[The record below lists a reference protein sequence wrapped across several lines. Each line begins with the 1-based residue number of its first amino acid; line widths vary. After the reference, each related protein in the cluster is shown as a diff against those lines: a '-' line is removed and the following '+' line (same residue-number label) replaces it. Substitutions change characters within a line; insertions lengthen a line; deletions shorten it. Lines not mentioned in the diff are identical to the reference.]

1 MPEMNKIR
9 ISHTET
15 HKLLMPLKKYCLTS
29 PDINGILFVVVVLR
43 KLAMP
48 VAGGVPCVGSTFFMP
63 VSERKYYMAKNFLTY
78 EQQLHILEY
87 DKQLAIPNHEYAT
100 KKLEE
105 LSYYSLIGGYKSL
118 FKHAPSN
125 KYIHGVTFDE
135 LVSFYYFDEELR
147 TLFLKYILH
156 VERHIKSMFSYHFC
170 EKYGEQQ
177 SMYLDINNYNHTR
190 KNHRE
195 LLRLTHSLQKVIA
208 TPSKYAYIEHSVNT
222 YHNVPLWVATNA
234 LTFGQISKMYQ
245 YATTDIRTKISKNFQ
260 NVSEKQL
267 HQFINIIGK
276 CRNVCAHGERLFSF
290 RINETI
296 PDTLLH
302 QKLQIIQNN
311 NHYVYGKQDL
321 FAVVIA
327 LRYLISNDEFR
338 LFKTAL
344 SKLIKTVIK
353 QCPHLTEKQLLDNMG
368 FPANW
373 DKISRYK
380 KI

>member
-1 MPEMNKIR
+1 M
-9 ISHTET
+9 
-15 HKLLMPLKKYCLTS
+15 
-29 PDINGILFVVVVLR
+29 
-43 KLAMP
+43 
-48 VAGGVPCVGSTFFMP
+48 
-63 VSERKYYMAKNFLTY
+63 
-78 EQQLHILEY
+78 
-87 DKQLAIPNHEYAT
+87 
-100 KKLEE
+100 
-105 LSYYSLIGGYKSL
+105 
-118 FKHAPSN
+118 
-125 KYIHGVTFDE
+125 
-135 LVSFYYFDEELR
+135 
-147 TLFLKYILH
+147 
-156 VERHIKSMFSYHFC
+156 
-170 EKYGEQQ
+170 
-177 SMYLDINNYNHTR
+177 
-190 KNHRE
+190 
-195 LLRLTHSLQKVIA
+195 
-208 TPSKYAYIEHSVNT
+208 HSVNT

-276 CRNVCAHGERLFSF
+276 CRNVCAHGGRLFSF

-327 LRYLISNDEFR
+327 LRYLINNDEFR

-353 QCPHLTEKQLLDNMG
+353 QCPHLTEKQLLDNMR

>member
-1 MPEMNKIR
+1 M
-9 ISHTET
+9 
-15 HKLLMPLKKYCLTS
+15 
-29 PDINGILFVVVVLR
+29 DINGILNVVVVLR

-177 SMYLDINNYNHTR
+177 SMYLNINNYNHTR

-302 QKLQIIQNN
+302 QKLQINQNN

-327 LRYLISNDEFR
+327 LRYLINNDEFR

-373 DKISRYK
+373 DKISRYR

>member
-1 MPEMNKIR
+1 MTRRYKIR

-15 HKLLMPLKKYCLTS
+15 HKLLLLLTKCCLTS
-29 PDINGILFVVVVLR
+29 MDINGILHVVVVLR

-177 SMYLDINNYNHTR
+177 SMYLNINNYNHTR

-302 QKLQIIQNN
+302 KKLQITQNN

-327 LRYLISNDEFR
+327 LRYLINNDEFR

-373 DKISRYK
+373 DKISRYR

>member
-1 MPEMNKIR
+1 MNKTR
-9 ISHTET
+9 ISHIET
-15 HKLLMPLKKYCLTS
+15 HKLLIPLAK
-29 PDINGILFVVVVLR
+29 ILFDIARHQWYIICSGCAAETCDARSRWSSMRGLH
-43 KLAMP
+43 
-48 VAGGVPCVGSTFFMP
+48 FFMS
-63 VSERKYYMAKNFLTY
+63 VLERKYYMAKNFLTY
-78 EQQLHILEY
+78 EQQLYILEY

-100 KKLEE
+100 KKPEE

-125 KYIHGVTFDE
+125 KYIYGVTFDE

-177 SMYLDINNYNHTR
+177 SMYLDIANYNHTR

-208 TPSKYAYIEHSVNT
+208 VPSKYAYIEHSVNT

-302 QKLQIIQNN
+302 QKLQIPKSN
-311 NHYVYGKQDL
+311 NHYVCGKQDL

-327 LRYLISNDEFR
+327 LRYLIIIDEFR
-338 LFKTAL
+338 QFKTAL
-344 SKLIKTVIK
+344 SKLLKTVIK
-353 QCPHLTEKQLLDNMG
+353 QCPHLTEEQMLNNMG

-373 DKISRYK
+373 DQINRYK